1 MKIQP
6 KPYILNHKLRR
17 QSQGV
22 ERRMNMYR
30 YILED
35 GTPLPKS
42 IEFKDIDMAFNEWVK
57 SLNITFDGNKL
68 PIFQLFSNQRIGEYA
83 QSWKHLDSVGN
94 LIMNFFSVTRDNNPK
109 QGDGQGGYFN
119 IPGNRQYPMFITKG
133 IDENGDEK
141 YQMYTMHQPYSV
153 NFQYTLLLV
162 CDKYELLNQVNQT
175 ILDAFKSLQ
184 CYIRPNGH
192 YMPLILDEINDES
205 EYAIDDRKYYSQSYK
220 FTLQGYIIR
229 KEDYDV
235 VDIPHKFVLNLFG
248 NDMQTEKD
256 VEIRIKDDCQ
266 CCDETSSY
274 EDQRVTINIEFPICK
289 WHTQFTMDEIVH
301 IDEVELDNID
311 DFKITINSDAV
322 DFNDEVT
329 ILDGDVVYVEIER
342 KKTTRPSTLILHG
355 YTDNVVDTRA
365 TENELD
371 MPILDEE
378 IIVNA
383 DETE

>member
-248 NDMQTEKD
+248 NDKQTEAFNAAFNSLNDK
-256 VEIRIKDDCQ
+256 
-266 CCDETSSY
+266 
-274 EDQRVTINIEFPICK
+274 INLIAAKQPA
-289 WHTQFTMDEIVH
+289 TVPVQYPNIVAA
-301 IDEVELDNID
+301 NA
-311 DFKITINSDAV
+311 TP
-322 DFNDEVT
+322 
-329 ILDGDVVYVEIER
+329 YVGNYGFY
-342 KKTTRPSTLILHG
+342 PQS
-355 YTDNVVDTRA
+355 NFW
-365 TENELD
+365 N
-371 MPILDEE
+371 
-378 IIVNA
+378 
-383 DETE
+383 